1 MSEENSSVD
10 VHPDSEECPGE
21 DSLGFGED
29 LELNQFDGLPFSSRY
44 YKLLK
49 ERKTLPVWKVRCQF
63 EDALANNQ
71 LVVVSGTAKTGRSTQ
86 IPQWCAEFCLSAQYR
101 HGMVVCTQTN
111 KQQAVDLALRVADEM
126 DVNIGHEVGYTI
138 PLETCCSSDTV
149 LRYLTDDMLL
159 REMMSDP
166 FLEHYGVIIID
177 QAHERTVS
185 TDILLGLLKDILLQR
200 PELRVVVLAVP
211 PTTDKLLRHYGSIPL
226 ISMETSCAAGV
237 IHSNSSSNK
246 DYFYSAL
253 RLVLEIHRTKER
265 GDMVVFLASAK
276 EVQFAYSILQKE
288 GTRLGADLD
297 QLVPIALC
305 TRQGALLPVLAHQP
319 GSTKSRR
326 VFLSTQQG
334 EDVWWPTES
343 VNFVIDT
350 GVQKKMVYNPRVRAN
365 SEVLQ
370 PISQRQADTRK
381 QLSEPAGK
389 CFCLYSEES
398 LPLAENPPQIL
409 ESNITPTVLFLKRM
423 EIAGLGQCHFI
434 DRPDPEGLM
443 QALEELDYLA
453 ALDDDGNLSEIG
465 IIMSEI
471 PLDPQ
476 MAKALLASC
485 EFDCVSEM
493 LTIAAMLSAPS
504 CFLETSAG
512 VTHDAALCHRKF
524 QHPEGDHFTLINIY
538 NAFKQTQR
546 EQYFILEKWCQD
558 YFLDY
563 SALKTADAMRSE
575 LTDTLNRIELPI
587 SEPSFGTKTN
597 TLNIKRALLAGFF
610 MQIARDVDGSGNYFI
625 VTHKHMAQVHPFS
638 CYGAQSHK
646 LGLPEWVVFNEY
658 TLSENNCMRTVSEIS
673 PQVFIE
679 MAPLYFFYN
688 LPPSESKDLLQDML
702 EPERARSRRADK
714 SQTAAIGSDNAGGG
728 ASVTQAYDRCAIQ

>member
-1 MSEENSSVD
+1 RSSLEREAPCAQMETRV
-10 VHPDSEECPGE
+10 CPGE
-21 DSLGFGED
+21 DSFGFGDD
-29 LELNQFDGLPFSSRY
+29 LELNRFDGLPFSSRY
-44 YKLLK
+44 YKLLE
-49 ERKTLPVWKVRCQF
+49 ERKTLPVWEVRCEF
-63 EDALANNQ
+63 EDALVNNQ
-71 LVVVSGTAKTGRSTQ
+71 LVVVRGTARTGRSTQ
-86 IPQWCAEFCLSAQYR
+86 IPQWCAEFCLSAQYQ

-111 KQQAVDLALRVADEM
+111 RQQAVDLALRVADEM

-149 LRYLTDDMLL
+149 LRYCTDDMLL

-166 FLEHYGVIIID
+166 FLEHYGAVVID

-226 ISMETSCAAGV
+226 IRLEASCAAEV
-237 IHSNSSSNK
+237 VHSNSDNK

-253 RLVLEIHRTKER
+253 RLVLEIHRAKED
-265 GDMVVFLASAK
+265 GDAVVFFASEE
-276 EVQFAYSILQKE
+276 EVHCAQSILRRE
-288 GTRLGADLD
+288 GTRLGADLGEM
-297 QLVPIALC
+297 VPVVLC
-305 TRQGALLPVLAHQP
+305 PGQGGLLPISTKQP
-319 GSTKSRR
+319 GSKTSRR
-326 VFLSTQQG
+326 VFLSTQRG
-334 EDVWWPTES
+334 EDMWWSLES

-350 GVQKKMVYNPRVRAN
+350 GVYNPRIRAN

-370 PISQRQADTRK
+370 PISQCQADIRK
-381 QLSEPAGK
+381 QLSGPTGK
-389 CFCLYSEES
+389 CFCLYPEES
-398 LPLAENPPQIL
+398 QLPAENAPQIL

-423 EIAGLGQCHFI
+423 EIAGLGQCDFI

-504 CFLETSAG
+504 CFLKPPAIM
-512 VTHDAALCHRKF
+512 THEAVQCHRKF
-524 QHPEGDHFTLINIY
+524 QHPDGDHFTLVNIY
-538 NAFKQTQR
+538 NAFKQSQR
-546 EQYFILEKWCQD
+546 EQHIGAEKWCQD
-558 YFLDY
+558 YFLDH
-563 SALKTADAMRSE
+563 SALKTAEAKRSE

-587 SEPSFGTKTN
+587 SDPTFGTKTN

-625 VTHKHMAQVHPFS
+625 LTHKHMAQVHPLS
-638 CYGAQSHK
+638 SYGAQSQK
-646 LGLPEWVVFNEY
+646 LGLPEWVVFHEY
-658 TLSENNCMRTVSEIS
+658 TLSENNYMRTVSEMS
-673 PQVFIE
+673 PQVFIQ

-688 LPPSESKDLLQDML
+688 LPPSESKDILQGLLD
-702 EPERARSRRADK
+702 PEGSRKCKDEKQKAAVISSEADAGCAVMT
-714 SQTAAIGSDNAGGG
+714 QT
-728 ASVTQAYDRCAIQ
+728 YDRCVIQ

>member
-1 MSEENSSVD
+1 MSEENNSAE
-10 VHPDSEECPGE
+10 PDIFPESEECPAE
-21 DSLGFGED
+21 DSFGFGDD

-49 ERKTLPVWKVRCQF
+49 ERKILSVWKVRCEF
-63 EDALANNQ
+63 EDALVNNQ

-86 IPQWCAEFCLSAQYR
+86 IPQWCAEFCLSAQYQ

-111 KQQAVDLALRVADEM
+111 RQQAVDLALRVADEM

-149 LRYLTDDMLL
+149 LRYCTDDMLL

-185 TDILLGLLKDILLQR
+185 TDILLGLLKDILVQR
-200 PELRVVVLAVP
+200 PELRVVVLTIP
-211 PTTDKLLRHYGSIPL
+211 PMTDKLLSHYGSIPL
-226 ISMETSCAAGV
+226 ISLEASSPAEV
-237 IHSNSSSNK
+237 VHSNSGNK

-253 RLVLEIHRTKER
+253 RLVLEIHRTKEE
-265 GDMVVFLASAK
+265 GDVVVFFASAE
-276 EVQFAYSILQKE
+276 EVHCAHSILQKE
-288 GTRLGADLD
+288 GTRLGAELG
-297 QLVPIALC
+297 QMVPVVLC
-305 TRQGALLPVLAHQP
+305 PSQGGQLPVLTEQP
-319 GSTKSRR
+319 DSERSRR
-326 VFLSTQQG
+326 VFLSTQKG
-334 EDVWWPTES
+334 EDMWWPTES

-350 GVQKKMVYNPRVRAN
+350 AVQKKMVYNPRIRAN
-365 SEVLQ
+365 SEVLR
-370 PISQRQADTRK
+370 PISQCQADLRK
-381 QLSEPAGK
+381 QLSGPTGK
-389 CFCLYSEES
+389 CFCLYPEDNQ
-398 LPLAENPPQIL
+398 LPAEISPHIL
-409 ESNITPTVLFLKRM
+409 ESNITPTVLFLKRV
-423 EIAGLGQCHFI
+423 EIAGLGQCDFI

-504 CFLETSAG
+504 CFLEPPAG
-512 VTHDAALCHRKF
+512 MTHEAIQCHRKF

-538 NAFKQTQR
+538 NAFKQSQR
-546 EQYFILEKWCQD
+546 EQYFSAEKWCQD
-558 YFLDY
+558 YFLDP
-563 SALKTADAMRSE
+563 SALKTAEAIRSE

-597 TLNIKRALLAGFF
+597 THNIKRALLAGFF

-625 VTHKHMAQVHPFS
+625 LTHKHVAHVHPLS
-638 CYGAQSHK
+638 SYGAQSHK
-646 LGLPEWVVFNEY
+646 LGLPEWVVFHEY

-673 PQVFIE
+673 PQVFIQ

-688 LPPSESKDLLQDML
+688 LPPSESKDILQNML
-702 EPERARSRRADK
+702 DPDGSRKRKDEKQKATTISTDAN
-714 SQTAAIGSDNAGGG
+714 SWAVVPQT
-728 ASVTQAYDRCAIQ
+728 YDRCVIQ